1 MKPVKFH
8 PQAESELA
16 ESVGFYNGRLPN
28 LGDDFFTTVKL
39 VIRQIQSDPL
49 RRPPRQDGTRKVT
62 LPRFPYAVVYRD
74 QPGQI
79 QIVAVARGARRPVYW
94 RGRL

>member
-16 ESVGFYNGRLPN
+16 ESSIFYNGRLPG
-28 LGDDFFTTVKL
+28 LGDYFFAAVKL
-39 VIRQIQSDPL
+39 AGRQIQADPL
-49 RRPPRQDGTRKVT
+49 RRPLCRDGTRKVT

-74 QPGQI
+74 DPEQI
-79 QIVAVARGARRPVYW
+79 LIVAVAHGVRQPGYW
-94 RGRL
+94 QYRL

>member
-28 LGDDFFTTVKL
+28 LGDDFFATVKL

-79 QIVAVARGARRPVYW
+79 QIVAVAHGARRPGYW

>member
-16 ESVGFYNGRLPN
+16 ESAVFYNGR
-28 LGDDFFTTVKL
+28 GDDFFTAVKL
-39 VIRQIQSDPL
+39 ASRQIQADPL
-49 RRPPRQDGTRKVT
+49 RRPLRRDGTRKVT

-74 QPGQI
+74 DPEQI
-79 QIVAVARGARRPVYW
+79 LIVAVAHGARRPGYSQN
-94 RGRL
+94 RL

>member
-16 ESVGFYNGRLPN
+16 ESVDFYNGRLSG
-28 LGDDFFTTVKL
+28 LGDDFFVAVKL
-39 VIRQIQSDPL
+39 GRQVQSDPL
-49 RRPPRQDGTRKVT
+49 RRPLRRDGTRQIK

-74 QPGQI
+74 QPERI
-79 QIVAVARGARRPVYW
+79 EIVAVAHGARRPGYW
-94 RGRL
+94 RERL

>member
-16 ESVGFYNGRLPN
+16 ESSIFYNGRLPG
-28 LGDDFFTTVKL
+28 LGDDFFAAVKL
-39 VIRQIQSDPL
+39 AGRQIQADPL
-49 RRPPRQDGTRKVT
+49 RRPLRRDGTRKVT

-74 QPGQI
+74 DPEQI
-79 QIVAVARGARRPVYW
+79 LIVAVAHGVRQPGYW
-94 RGRL
+94 QYRL

>member
-16 ESVGFYNGRLPN
+16 ESAIFYNGRLPG
-28 LGDDFFTTVKL
+28 LGDDFFAAVKL
-39 VIRQIQSDPL
+39 AGRQIQADPL
-49 RRPPRQDGTRKVT
+49 RRPLRRDGTCKVT

-74 QPGQI
+74 DPEQI
-79 QIVAVARGARRPVYW
+79 LIVAVAHGVRRPGYW
-94 RGRL
+94 QYRL